1 MLKEEKKRVVEKLK
15 EKLEKSRSFF
25 LTDFSGLNVE
35 EINQLRKELKSNGIE
50 YKVVKNTLLRL
61 AVKDLGLDLVTD
73 YLEGPTGVAFGYN
86 EPILPA
92 KILHNFKKKTEKPK
106 IKVFWIGKELFQ
118 ADKFED
124 FATLPTRDE
133 LLTLIFG
140 CFKSPLVNLVGTLDG
155 ILREFVG
162 TIEAIVK
169 SKSKK

>member
-1 MLKEEKKRVVEKLK
+1 MLKEEKKRVVEELK
-15 EKLEKSRSFF
+15 EKLEKSKSFF

-106 IKVFWIGKELFQ
+106 IKVFWIEKELFQ

>member
-1 MLKEEKKRVVEKLK
+1 MLKEEKKRVVEELK
-15 EKLEKSRSFF
+15 EKLEKSKSFF

-35 EINQLRKELKSNGIE
+35 EINQLRKDLKSNGIE
-50 YKVVKNTLLRL
+50 YKVVKNTLLKL

-86 EPILPA
+86 ESILPA

-106 IKVFWIGKELFQ
+106 IKVFWIEKKLFPP
-118 ADKFED
+118 DKFKD
-124 FATLPTRDE
+124 FATLPTREE
-133 LLTLIFG
+133 LLTLILG

-155 ILREFVG
+155 VLQEFVG

>member
-1 MLKEEKKRVVEKLK
+1 MLKEEKKRVVEELK
-15 EKLEKSRSFF
+15 EKLEKSKSFF

-61 AVKDLGLDLVTD
+61 AVKDLGLDQITD

-155 ILREFVG
+155 VLREFVG